1 MGPLESALLVAGPS
15 IALLTDFGTQGTYVG
30 VLKGVLSTLAPHAN
44 LIDISHDVP
53 RGDIQAGAFMLWQAS
68 PYMPPKTIY
77 LCVVDPGVGSAR
89 RAVAAKWSTQIC
101 VGPDNGF
108 FSYLVSRDGAPE
120 VIELWDP
127 QVSSTFH
134 GRDIFAPAAAH
145 LATGEALDS
154 LGPSVELEILLPAPR
169 LEALSSEVVEGEI
182 LHQDPFGNL
191 ITSIGVLHPEGS
203 QMRLAPW
210 LGQGPESHYAA
221 QELAARLPSGDE
233 LPLVRTFDDV
243 AEGEGLAY
251 IGSSGLL
258 EIGVNRGSAARTL
271 DLLPGQAIQLLG
283 KGQA

>member
-1 MGPLESALLVAGPS
+1 VARPS
-15 IALLTDFGTQGTYVG
+15 IALLTDFGTQGIYVG
-30 VLKGVLSTLAPHAN
+30 VLKGVISTLAPYAN

-68 PYMPPKTIY
+68 PYMPPNTVF

-89 RAVAAKWSTQIC
+89 RGVAAKWATQIC

-108 FSYLVSRDGAPE
+108 FSYLVSRDGQPE

-134 GRDIFAPAAAH
+134 GRDIFAPAAAQ
-145 LATGEALDS
+145 LASGAALKD
-154 LGPSVELEILLPAPR
+154 LGPPVELEMLLAAPR
-169 LEALSSEVVEGEI
+169 LETLNSELVEGEVV
-182 LHQDPFGNL
+182 HQDPFGNA
-191 ITSIGVLHPEGS
+191 ITSIGILHPEGS

-221 QELAARLPSGDE
+221 QKLAVRLPSGDE
-233 LPLVRTFDDV
+233 LPLVRTFNDV

-271 DLLPGQAIQLLG
+271 DLKPGQSVQLLA
-283 KGQA
+283 KG

>member
-1 MGPLESALLVAGPS
+1 LGPLEFALLVARPS
-15 IALLTDFGTQGTYVG
+15 IALLTDFGTQGIYVG

-68 PYMPPKTIY
+68 PYMPPNTVF

-89 RAVAAKWSTQIC
+89 RGVAAKWPTQIC

-108 FSYLVSRDGAPE
+108 FSYLVSRDGPPE

-134 GRDIFAPAAAH
+134 GRDIFAPAAAQ
-145 LATGEALDS
+145 LASGAALKD
-154 LGPSVELEILLPAPR
+154 LGPPVELEMLLAAPR
-169 LEALSSEVVEGEI
+169 LEALNSELVEGEI
-182 LHQDPFGNL
+182 VHQDPFGNV
-191 ITSIGVLHPEGS
+191 ITSIGILHPEGS

-210 LGQGPESHYAA
+210 LGQGSESHYAA
-221 QELAARLPSGDE
+221 EKLAVRLPNGDE
-233 LPLVRTFDDV
+233 LPLVRTFNDV

-271 DLLPGQAIQLLG
+271 DLRPGQPIQLLA
-283 KGQA
+283 KG

>member
-1 MGPLESALLVAGPS
+1 MGPLEFALLVAGPS
-15 IALLTDFGTQGTYVG
+15 IALLTDFGTQGIYVG
-30 VLKGVLSTLAPHAN
+30 VLKGVLSTLSPHAN

-53 RGDIQAGAFMLWQAS
+53 RGNIQAGAFMLWQAS
-68 PYMPPKTIY
+68 PYMPPNTTY

-89 RAVAAKWSTQIC
+89 RGVAAEWSTQIC
-101 VGPDNGF
+101 VGPDNGL
-108 FSYLVSRDGAPE
+108 FSYLVSRDGTPE

-145 LATGEALDS
+145 LASGAALDD
-154 LGPSVELEILLPAPR
+154 LGPPVELEVLLPEPR
-169 LEALSSEVVEGEI
+169 LEAPNSGLVEGEVI
-182 LHQDPFGNL
+182 HQDPFGNL

-210 LGQGPESHYAA
+210 LGQMPESHFPA
-221 QELAARLPSGDE
+221 QNLAAKLLSGVE

-243 AEGEGLAY
+243 PEGEGLAY

-258 EIGVNRGSAARTL
+258 EIGVNRGSAAHTL
-271 DLLPGQAIQLLG
+271 DLKPGQSVQLLD
-283 KGQA
+283 KG